1 MMRIFAVFV
10 ALQLPASAFQQ
21 RFRNEHPLLSGFAKS
36 PTKHIMNEYP
46 DLLSI
51 RAFRGRITEAG
62 VQDGVPAALIEI
74 KLPSGKVVGART
86 DLKGSFRLAGIPDG
100 EYLFKVT
107 RDGFQS
113 VFGRLKIS
121 KREARSPELFIELK
135 QGI

>member
-1 MMRIFAVFV
+1 MRLLTLFV
-10 ALQLPASAFQQ
+10 ALQSLAFALQE
-21 RFRNEHPLLSGFAKS
+21 RFGNEHPLLRGFAKS
-36 PTKHIMNEYP
+36 PTEHIMNEYP
-46 DLLSI
+46 DLLSV
-51 RAFRGRITEAG
+51 RALRGRITEAG
-62 VQDGVPAALIEI
+62 VHDGVPAALIEI

-86 DLKGSFRLAGIPDG
+86 DRKGSFHLDGIPDG

-121 KREARSPELFIELK
+121 KREARSPELVFELK